1 MDENMKLKCEEFRQH
16 LSAVFGLH
24 CGFVEVEE
32 LGEEDSSS
40 ERAVIAEFLAASKEE
55 HFCRYCKVSGC
66 NRKTEYQY
74 GIREAHRWDG
84 KYTFYCPLG
93 LAFIASSIEDTQGNL
108 LGGFAVGP
116 MVMGDQ
122 EDIEDIL
129 VNVARQSSCGSA
141 MNVFITTPM
150 HVLHMCEILAGI
162 TSSIMGSE
170 RRKGVS
176 QYKQK
181 EILDAIFDAKEKYT
195 ADQKDYYDFL
205 EFEKQLQEAVYSR
218 NRKQLE
224 VLYGSLLGR
233 IGYLSAVDLDA
244 TKARTIEILVIL
256 SRAAIGAGA
265 DVQTI
270 FHISKDFNNQLEKM
284 DSPEQLALWLTDTL
298 ERFASAIFDFAGAKH
313 HDVVGQ
319 TMAYVKENYDKKI
332 TLDELAGRVYLSR
345 SYLCSIFKESVGTS
359 IVSYIN
365 RIRIQKSRQLLSDR
379 SLSLSQVAIQC
390 GFVDQSYFTKMF
402 KREMG
407 VSPKQYRDNMHA
419 FKE

>member
-1 MDENMKLKCEEFRQH
+1 VDESMKIKCEEFRQH

-24 CGFVEVEE
+24 CGFVEIDG
-32 LGEEDSSS
+32 LGEEEPSSD
-40 ERAVIAEFLAASKEE
+40 RAVISEFLAASKEE

-66 NRKTEYQY
+66 DRRTEYRY

-93 LAFIASSIEDTQGNL
+93 LAFIASSIEDEKGNL

-116 MVMGDQ
+116 MVMGDK

-129 VNVARQSSCGSA
+129 INVARQSSCGSA
-141 MNVFITTPM
+141 MNVFITTPI
-150 HVLHMCEILAGI
+150 HVLHMCEILAAI
-162 TSSIMGSE
+162 TSSIMGGE
-170 RRKGVS
+170 RKIGVS

-181 EILDAIFDAKEKYT
+181 EILDAIYDAKENYS
-195 ADQKDYYDFL
+195 ADQKDYSYFL
-205 EFEKQLQEAVYSR
+205 EFEKKLQTAVY
-218 NRKQLE
+218 NRDRAQFKS
-224 VLYGSLLGR
+224 LYGQLLGH

-244 TKARTIEILVIL
+244 TKARTVEILVIL
-256 SRAAIGAGA
+256 SRAAIEVGA

-270 FHISKDFNNQLEKM
+270 FHISKDFNQEMKKM
-284 DSPEQLALWLTDTL
+284 ASPEQLALWLTDTMD
-298 ERFASAIFDFAGAKH
+298 RFASAIFDYAGAKH

-332 TLDELAGRVYLSR
+332 TLDELASRVYLSR
-345 SYLCSIFKESVGTS
+345 SYLCSIFKESAGMS

-365 RIRIQKSRQLLSDR
+365 RVRIQKSKQLLSDR
-379 SLSLSQVAIQC
+379 SLSLSQVAVQC

-407 VSPKQYRDNMHA
+407 ISPKQYRDGL
-419 FKE
+419 